1 MKSNYAAKMQQFA
14 DECSFIAAQ
23 VKLTQNDSTTESGKI
38 FQYVVFIL
46 LHGEFFIFWCTLI
59 IGCFG
64 ARSSSNAIFLN
75 ARKLAYATV
84 QPVGFTF
91 TLQAR
96 TIASFHT
103 TPTHVCMRNNAQRA
117 ALGSK
122 KKKMCFLKIRELLLN
137 LTPQSSCS
145 TSNISS
151 VFSNFQHVLDAFC
164 LKYITISIFC
174 KLSSCCFSFE
184 DRSFMCTLLQKYRK
198 LF

>member
-122 KKKMCFLKIRELLLN
+122 KKNVFSENTRVAPQSYSSIFLLNKQYKFCFL
-137 LTPQSSCS
+137 QFS
-145 TSNISS
+145 TC
-151 VFSNFQHVLDAFC
+151 A
-164 LKYITISIFC
+164 
-174 KLSSCCFSFE
+174 
-184 DRSFMCTLLQKYRK
+184 
-198 LF
+198 

>member
-1 MKSNYAAKMQQFA
+1 MQGNWRMPLFNLWGLLLLSKQEQLLLFIPHQHMFA
-14 DECSFIAAQ
+14 CAIMLKE
-23 VKLTQNDSTTESGKI
+23 
-38 FQYVVFIL
+38 
-46 LHGEFFIFWCTLI
+46 LHLE
-59 IGCFG
+59 
-64 ARSSSNAIFLN
+64 A
-75 ARKLAYATV
+75 
-84 QPVGFTF
+84 
-91 TLQAR
+91 
-96 TIASFHT
+96 
-103 TPTHVCMRNNAQRA
+103 
-117 ALGSK
+117 